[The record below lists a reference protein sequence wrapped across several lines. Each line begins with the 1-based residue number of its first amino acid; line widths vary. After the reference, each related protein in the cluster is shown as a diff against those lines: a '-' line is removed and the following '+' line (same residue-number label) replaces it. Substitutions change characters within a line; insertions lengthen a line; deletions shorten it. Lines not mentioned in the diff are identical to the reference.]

1 MFFCKM
7 KIFWHPGSHT
17 LHALFANGK
26 GCKYHISLCKMGCTS
41 WVLVL
46 VYVCTL
52 ITRSRSNNKYLAP
65 PRPWPPQ
72 ITASCSKQE
81 ITSIGSDQNI
91 HWSSPQYS
99 LLGTKTFPRTCVVA
113 RREPNQTSP
122 LPKYGVK
129 SGGLS
134 WNGKLKRQSSRIIC
148 QLFSQWLFFTSSL
161 QKNTTVTKQWGRR
174 AAAVVWQL
182 RRMGWKA
189 TYKASQVSS
198 RQ

>member
-1 MFFCKM
+1 
-7 KIFWHPGSHT
+7 
-17 LHALFANGK
+17 
-26 GCKYHISLCKMGCTS
+26 MGCTS
-41 WVLVL
+41 RALVL

-81 ITSIGSDQNI
+81 ITSSLGSDQNI
-91 HWSSPQYS
+91 RWSSPQYY

-129 SGGLS
+129 SGGFS
-134 WNGKLKRQSSRIIC
+134 WKGKLKRHSSRIIC
-148 QLFSQWLFFTSSL
+148 QLFSQWLFFIFYFKPA
-161 QKNTTVTKQWGRR
+161 KNTSVTKQWGRR

-189 TYKASQVSS
+189 MYKASQVSS